1 MVLFLSITRINKVVR
16 ELKAGAYTNE
26 TPVAVVYRVGWPD
39 QLVITGTLGDIAPKV
54 KRAGITLQALVLVGA
69 AFDTD
74 IRRIEAADGRLN
86 SLRAMQCI
94 RPRVKPCIRAAV
106 MADATAIVAISRRGA
121 AIGGRVRDALG
132 GGALYVERRFADAV
146 EGATAFDLPA
156 RPLVGRLFNEY
167 ERLVLMM
174 PVGAAVRLLAAHIG
188 HKHTDAAAV
197 CVDDAGRFA
206 VSLLSGHVGGGDA
219 LAERVADALG
229 ATAVITSAS
238 HVLGTLAV
246 DLLGSE
252 FGWRIEASSVMVTR
266 ASAAVVNGEPVG
278 GCTRMLGERD
288 WWDAGKPLPSNV
300 NVAAQ
305 SGGGDWEQAGRWV
318 AEVEGLL
325 RGTFAA
331 EQLAVG
337 SVRCIA
343 TAELKRDEAAIG
355 LLAERLGVPVRYYGA
370 EELNGMPGPS
380 GASESQ
386 RLLGIVGVAEP
397 AALLASGGEIVV
409 PKVRSA
415 AATLAVARINYPHPN
430 PLPWGEGTSVSAPP
444 S

>member
-1 MVLFLSITRINKVVR
+1 M
-16 ELKAGAYTNE
+16 
-26 TPVAVVYRVGWPD
+26 
-39 QLVITGTLGDIAPKV
+39 
-54 KRAGITLQALVLVGA
+54 
-69 AFDTD
+69 
-74 IRRIEAADGRLN
+74 N
-86 SLRAMQCI
+86 SLRAMQ
-94 RPRVKPCIRAAV
+94 CIRAAV
-106 MADATAIVAISRRGA
+106 MADATAIVAISLRGA
-121 AIGGRVRDALG
+121 AIGARVRDAL

-146 EGATAFDLPA
+146 EGATAFDLPV

-167 ERLVLMM
+167 ERLVLLM
-174 PVGAAVRLLAAHIG
+174 PVGASVRLLAAHVE
-188 HKHTDAAAV
+188 HKHRDAAVV

-219 LAERVADALG
+219 LAERVADAIG

-252 FGWRIEASSVMVTR
+252 FGWRIEASSAMVTR

-278 GCTRMLGERD
+278 VYQDAGERG
-288 WWDAGKPLPSNV
+288 WWDAVKPLPSNV
-300 NVAAQ
+300 TVCESVEELAQFPNALLISDRVDFSDRVAAFK
-305 SGGGDWEQAGRWV
+305 SKTRASDTLVIYRPPSLVVGIGSRRGVGVDEL
-318 AEVEGLL
+318 EGLL
-325 RGTFAA
+325 RDTFAA
-331 EQLAVG
+331 EGLAVG

-355 LLAERLGVPVRYYGA
+355 LLAERLGAPVLYFGA
-370 EELNGMPGPS
+370 DELNGMPGTS

-415 AATLAVARINYPHPN
+415 AATLAVARIPGANID
-430 PLPWGEGTSVSAPP
+430 GRDG
-444 S
+444 

>member
-1 MVLFLSITRINKVVR
+1 
-16 ELKAGAYTNE
+16 
-26 TPVAVVYRVGWPD
+26 
-39 QLVITGTLGDIAPKV
+39 
-54 KRAGITLQALVLVGA
+54 
-69 AFDTD
+69 
-74 IRRIEAADGRLN
+74 
-86 SLRAMQCI
+86 
-94 RPRVKPCIRAAV
+94 

-121 AIGGRVRDALG
+121 AIGARVRDALG

-146 EGATAFDLPA
+146 EGATAFDLPV

-188 HKHTDAAAV
+188 HKHTDAAVV
-197 CVDDAGRFA
+197 CVDDVGRFA

-219 LAERVADALG
+219 LAERVADAIG

-252 FGWRIEASSVMVTR
+252 FGWRIEASSAMVTR

-278 GCTRMLGERD
+278 VYQDAGERG

-300 NVAAQ
+300 NLCESVDCLAQFPNMLLISDRVDVSDRAAA
-305 SGGGDWEQAGRWV
+305 SDPKTPKTPKTLVIYRPRSLVVGIGSRRGVGV
-318 AEVEGLL
+318 PEVEGLL
-325 RGTFAA
+325 RETFAA
-331 EQLAVG
+331 ERLAVG

-355 LLAERLGVPVRYYGA
+355 LLAERLGVPVRYFGA
-370 EELNGMPGPS
+370 DELNGMPGPS

-397 AALLASGGEIVV
+397 AALLASGGDIIV

-415 AATLAVARINYPHPN
+415 AATLAVARIAFS
-430 PLPWGEGTSVSAPP
+430 LPS
-444 S
+444 

>member
-1 MVLFLSITRINKVVR
+1 
-16 ELKAGAYTNE
+16 
-26 TPVAVVYRVGWPD
+26 
-39 QLVITGTLGDIAPKV
+39 
-54 KRAGITLQALVLVGA
+54 
-69 AFDTD
+69 
-74 IRRIEAADGRLN
+74 
-86 SLRAMQCI
+86 
-94 RPRVKPCIRAAV
+94 

-121 AIGGRVRDALG
+121 AIGARVRDALG

-146 EGATAFDLPA
+146 EGATAFDLPV
-156 RPLVGRLFNEY
+156 RPLVRRLFNEY

-188 HKHTDAAAV
+188 HKHTDAAVV

-219 LAERVADALG
+219 LAEQVADAIG

-278 GCTRMLGERD
+278 VYQDAGERD
-288 WWDAGKPLPSNV
+288 WWEAGKPLPSNV
-300 NVAAQ
+300 TVCESVEELAQFPNVLLISDRVDVSDKVAAADAKTPETPKTLVIYRPR
-305 SGGGDWEQAGRWV
+305 SLVVGIGSRRGVGV
-318 AEVEGLL
+318 PEVEGLL

-355 LLAERLGVPVRYYGA
+355 LLAERLAVPVRYFGA
-370 EELNGMPGPS
+370 DELNGMPGPS

-397 AALLASGGEIVV
+397 AALLASGGDIIV

-415 AATLAVARINYPHPN
+415 AATLAVARIAI
-430 PLPWGEGTSVSAPP
+430 SPP

>member
-1 MVLFLSITRINKVVR
+1 M
-16 ELKAGAYTNE
+16 
-26 TPVAVVYRVGWPD
+26 
-39 QLVITGTLGDIAPKV
+39 
-54 KRAGITLQALVLVGA
+54 
-69 AFDTD
+69 
-74 IRRIEAADGRLN
+74 
-86 SLRAMQCI
+86 
-94 RPRVKPCIRAAV
+94 
-106 MADATAIVAISRRGA
+106 
-121 AIGGRVRDALG
+121 RDALG
-132 GGALYVERRFADAV
+132 GGALYVERRFVDAV

-188 HKHTDAAAV
+188 HKHTDAAVV

-252 FGWRIEASSVMVTR
+252 FGWRIEASSAMVTR

-278 GCTRMLGERD
+278 VYQDAGERD

-300 NVAAQ
+300 TVCESVEELAQFPNMLLISDRVDVSDKVAAADAKTPETPKTLVIYRPR
-305 SGGGDWEQAGRWV
+305 SLVVGIGSRRGVGV

-355 LLAERLGVPVRYYGA
+355 LLAERLGVPVRYFGA
-370 EELNGMPGPS
+370 DELNGMPGPS

-397 AALLASGGEIVV
+397 AALLASGGDIIV

-430 PLPWGEGTSVSAPP
+430 PLP
-444 S
+444 

>member
-1 MVLFLSITRINKVVR
+1 M
-16 ELKAGAYTNE
+16 
-26 TPVAVVYRVGWPD
+26 
-39 QLVITGTLGDIAPKV
+39 
-54 KRAGITLQALVLVGA
+54 
-69 AFDTD
+69 
-74 IRRIEAADGRLN
+74 
-86 SLRAMQCI
+86 
-94 RPRVKPCIRAAV
+94 KPCIRAVV

-146 EGATAFDLPA
+146 EGATAFDLPV
-156 RPLVGRLFNEY
+156 RPLVRRLFNEY

-188 HKHTDAAAV
+188 HKHTDAAVV

-219 LAERVADALG
+219 LAEQVADAIG

-266 ASAAVVNGEPVG
+266 ASAAVVNGELVG
-278 GCTRMLGERD
+278 VYQDAGERD

-300 NVAAQ
+300 TVCESVEGLAQFPNVLLISDRVDVSERVAAADAKTPETPKTLVIYRPR
-305 SGGGDWEQAGRWV
+305 SLVVGIGSRRGVGV

-325 RGTFAA
+325 RETFAA

-355 LLAERLGVPVRYYGA
+355 LLAERLGVPVRYFGA
-370 EELNGMPGPS
+370 DELNGMPGPS

-397 AALLASGGEIVV
+397 AALLASGGDIIV

-415 AATLAVARINYPHPN
+415 AATLAVARIVI
-430 PLPWGEGTSVSAPP
+430 SPP

>member
-1 MVLFLSITRINKVVR
+1 M
-16 ELKAGAYTNE
+16 
-26 TPVAVVYRVGWPD
+26 
-39 QLVITGTLGDIAPKV
+39 
-54 KRAGITLQALVLVGA
+54 
-69 AFDTD
+69 
-74 IRRIEAADGRLN
+74 
-86 SLRAMQCI
+86 
-94 RPRVKPCIRAAV
+94 KPCIRAVV

-146 EGATAFDLPA
+146 EGATAFDLPV
-156 RPLVGRLFNEY
+156 RPLVRRLFNEY

-188 HKHTDAAAV
+188 HKHTDAAVV

-219 LAERVADALG
+219 LAKRVADAIG

-252 FGWRIEASSVMVTR
+252 FGWRVEASSAMVTR

-278 GCTRMLGERD
+278 VYQDAGERD
-288 WWDAGKPLPSNV
+288 WWDAGKLLPSNV
-300 NVAAQ
+300 TVCESVEGLAQFPNVLLISDRVDVSDKVAAADPKTPNTPNTLVIYRPR
-305 SGGGDWEQAGRWV
+305 SLVVGIGSRRGVGVE
-318 AEVEGLL
+318 EVEGLL

-343 TAELKRDEAAIG
+343 TAELKRGEAAIG

-370 EELNGMPGPS
+370 DELNGMPGPS

-430 PLPWGEGTSVSAPP
+430 PLP
-444 S
+444 

>member
-1 MVLFLSITRINKVVR
+1 
-16 ELKAGAYTNE
+16 
-26 TPVAVVYRVGWPD
+26 
-39 QLVITGTLGDIAPKV
+39 
-54 KRAGITLQALVLVGA
+54 
-69 AFDTD
+69 
-74 IRRIEAADGRLN
+74 
-86 SLRAMQCI
+86 
-94 RPRVKPCIRAAV
+94 

-121 AIGGRVRDALG
+121 AIGARVRDTLSG
-132 GGALYVERRFADAV
+132 DTALYVERRFADAV
-146 EGATAFDLPA
+146 EGATAFDLPV

-174 PVGAAVRLLAAHIG
+174 PVGAAVRLLAAHMG
-188 HKHTDAAAV
+188 HKHTDAAVV
-197 CVDDAGRFA
+197 CVDDSGRFA

-252 FGWRIEASSVMVTR
+252 FGWRVEASSAMVTR

-278 GCTRMLGERD
+278 VYQDAGERD
-288 WWDAGKPLPSNV
+288 WWDAGKLLPSNV
-300 NVAAQ
+300 TVCESVEGLARFPNMLLISHRVDVSDRVVAADPKTPNTLVIYRPR
-305 SGGGDWEQAGRWV
+305 SLVVGIGSRRGVEL

-325 RGTFAA
+325 RETFAA

-337 SVRCIA
+337 GVRCIA

-355 LLAERLGVPVRYYGA
+355 LLAERLGVPVRYFGA
-370 EELNGMPGPS
+370 DELNGMPGPS

-397 AALLASGGEIVV
+397 AALLASGGDIIV

-430 PLPWGEGTSVSAPP
+430 PLP
-444 S
+444 

>member
-1 MVLFLSITRINKVVR
+1 M
-16 ELKAGAYTNE
+16 
-26 TPVAVVYRVGWPD
+26 
-39 QLVITGTLGDIAPKV
+39 
-54 KRAGITLQALVLVGA
+54 
-69 AFDTD
+69 
-74 IRRIEAADGRLN
+74 RL
-86 SLRAMQCI
+86 
-94 RPRVKPCIRAAV
+94 CIRAAV

-121 AIGGRVRDALG
+121 AIGARVRDALG
-132 GGALYVERRFADAV
+132 GGCALYVEQRFADSV
-146 EGATAFDLPA
+146 EGATAFDLPV

-174 PVGAAVRLLAAHIG
+174 PVGAAVRLLAAHVG
-188 HKHTDAAAV
+188 HKHTDAAVV

-206 VSLLSGHVGGGDA
+206 VSLLSGHVRGGDT
-219 LAERVADALG
+219 LAKRVADAIG

-252 FGWRIEASSVMVTR
+252 FGWRIEASSAMVTR

-278 GCTRMLGERD
+278 VYQDAGERD

-300 NVAAQ
+300 TVCESVEGLAQFPNVLLISDRVDVSDKVAAADAKTPETPKTLVIYRPR
-305 SGGGDWEQAGRWV
+305 SLVVGIGSRRGVGVE
-318 AEVEGLL
+318 EVEGLL

-355 LLAERLGVPVRYYGA
+355 LLAERLGVPVRYFGA
-370 EELNGMPGPS
+370 DELNGMPGPS

-397 AALLASGGEIVV
+397 AALLASGGDIIV

-415 AATLAVARINYPHPN
+415 AATLAVARIAI
-430 PLPWGEGTSVSAPP
+430 SP
-444 S
+444 SP

>member
-1 MVLFLSITRINKVVR
+1 M
-16 ELKAGAYTNE
+16 
-26 TPVAVVYRVGWPD
+26 
-39 QLVITGTLGDIAPKV
+39 
-54 KRAGITLQALVLVGA
+54 
-69 AFDTD
+69 
-74 IRRIEAADGRLN
+74 
-86 SLRAMQCI
+86 
-94 RPRVKPCIRAAV
+94 KPCIRAVV

-121 AIGGRVRDALG
+121 AIGARVRDTLSG
-132 GGALYVERRFADAV
+132 DTALYVERRFADAV

-188 HKHTDAAAV
+188 HKHTDAAVV
-197 CVDDAGRFA
+197 CVDDARRFA

-219 LAERVADALG
+219 LAGQVADAIG

-252 FGWRIEASSVMVTR
+252 FGWRIEASSAMVTR

-278 GCTRMLGERD
+278 VYQDAGERD

-300 NVAAQ
+300 TVCESVEELAQFPNVLLISDRVDVSDRVAAFNAKTLVIYRPR
-305 SGGGDWEQAGRWV
+305 SLVVGIGSRRGVEV

-325 RGTFAA
+325 RETFAA
-331 EQLAVG
+331 ERLAVG

-355 LLAERLGVPVRYYGA
+355 LLAERLGVPVRYFGA
-370 EELNGMPGPS
+370 DELNGMPGPS

-397 AALLASGGEIVV
+397 AALLASGGDIIV

-430 PLPWGEGTSVSAPP
+430 PLP
-444 S
+444 